1 MNTFLR
7 TEVFDVWL
15 SALKD
20 KIGRARIT
28 HRIRSAEHGNF
39 GDCEPVGDGVFEM
52 RVHVGP
58 GYRVY
63 YTRRGQ
69 VIYLLLLGGDKSTQ
83 KRDIKRAIEM
93 ARELDVPIWFDF
105 AHTWGRSRR
114 HPDELRYL
122 TPYLRPFTALPGESR
137 REGW

>member
-52 RVHVGP
+52 RVHVGS

-63 YTRRGQ
+63 YTRRGR

-93 ARELDVPIWFDF
+93 ARELDK
-105 AHTWGRSRR
+105 
-114 HPDELRYL
+114 E
-122 TPYLRPFTALPGESR
+122 
-137 REGW
+137 

>member
-7 TEVFDVWL
+7 TEEFDAWL

-20 KIGRARIT
+20 KVGRARIA

-39 GDCEPVGDGVFEM
+39 GDCEPVGSGVSEM

-63 YTRRGQ
+63 YTRRGE
-69 VIYLLLLGGDKSTQ
+69 VVYLLLVGGDKSSQ
-83 KRDIKRAIEM
+83 KRDIQRAIEL
-93 ARELDVPIWFDF
+93 ARTLGKE
-105 AHTWGRSRR
+105 
-114 HPDELRYL
+114 
-122 TPYLRPFTALPGESR
+122 
-137 REGW
+137 